1 MADKVTADQVK
12 TLREA
17 TGAGWADCKNAL
29 TATSGELEKAKDWL
43 RTKGLAKAQTRA
55 GRVTRQG
62 LVDAY
67 IHHNGQVGVLVEVNC
82 ESDFVARTQEFKDL
96 VHELAVHIAG
106 ANPAYLKRDE
116 VPAEVLERERAVYR
130 AQAAEQKK
138 PDAVVEK
145 IVQGQVENFY
155 KSHVLLD
162 QPTLKD
168 PKKKVQD
175 LVNEANAHLKE
186 NVTVARFARFK
197 VGEGPPS

>member
-1 MADKVTADQVK
+1 MAEKVSAEQVK

-17 TGAGWADCKNAL
+17 TGAGWVDCKNAL
-29 TATSGELEKAKDWL
+29 TATGGELEKAKDWL

-55 GRVTRQG
+55 GRATRQG
-62 LVDAY
+62 LIDAY

-96 VHELAVHIAG
+96 AHELAVHIAG
-106 ANPAYLKRDE
+106 ANPTYLRREE
-116 VPAEVLERERAVYR
+116 VPAELLERERAVYR
-130 AQAAEQKK
+130 AQAEEQKK
-138 PDAVVEK
+138 PAAVVEK

-155 KSHVLLD
+155 KSIVLLD